1 MGIIRAA
8 AQAIGGSF
16 ADQWLEVIEPGN
28 MGERTVFAEGVIS
41 W

>member
-16 ADQWLEVIEPGN
+16 ADQAIWGKEPYLQKG
-28 MGERTVFAEGVIS
+28 
-41 W
+41 